1 MLVEKWLL
9 VGWLLIISIREG
21 DSKIV
26 YGVISS
32 YSAYQERGA
41 YITKFC
47 YHSTLSF
54 VFHIV
59 RTHNSYTKHL
69 YNIVTLQE
77 AQGKSGTTLMTL
89 RTVPFICSLMN
100 NGPQ

>member
-9 VGWLLIISIREG
+9 VGWLLISIREG
-21 DSKIV
+21 DSKTV

-54 VFHIV
+54 VFHIA

-69 YNIVTLQE
+69 YNIISLQE
-77 AQGKSGTTLMTL
+77 AQGKSGTALMIL
-89 RTVPFICSLMN
+89 QMVPYTCSLMN
-100 NGPQ
+100 NGLQQ